1 MTYSDESAGV
11 DHGLLLLDLLQE
23 GSLDVLVGL
32 GRTGAKERHGGW
44 KIGDVWGVDYS
55 RRSRSSV
62 GREVTE
68 I

>member
-32 GRTGAKERHGGW
+32 GRAGAQERHGGW
-44 KIGDVWGVDYS
+44 EIGDVWRWIIIDGVEVS
-55 RRSRSSV
+55 
-62 GREVTE
+62 REVTE